1 MYIRVLD
8 FNFLRGSVFQVRMC
22 ENYYMFCIRLKSH
35 VQPTNLIP
43 IQVKAFRIIDQ
54 HCAND
59 SDKYWVCSTC
69 FYQYITFI
77 WTKIQFKKFPNFS
90 MTHMKVLQQNW
101 FVVLRKWFGGAPRVY
116 DSGTAIGTLFRT
128 HIRVIPASLV
138 ASQSTKH
145 SFCSVQ
151 YGIKITKRRQTFP
164 SQSLYSKKN
173 REKHIVY
180 LKAWC
185 LRCIAS

>member
-1 MYIRVLD
+1 
-8 FNFLRGSVFQVRMC
+8 MC

-151 YGIKITKRRQTFP
+151 HRTKK
-164 SQSLYSKKN
+164 KKN
-173 REKHIVY
+173 DRHLDGFRVNV
-180 LKAWC
+180 AN
-185 LRCIAS
+185 RTPA